1 MTTPTHTRHGRKDE
15 GSMTLELSILTPAVM
30 ILLGLV
36 IVAGRV
42 QVANQAVDHAAQS
55 AARAA
60 TLARNPVTARAQA
73 QAAATRE
80 LATGDLHCT
89 RVRVSL
95 DTTGFAVPVGRP
107 AEVTA
112 TVTCTLD
119 LARLAVP
126 GIPGTRQV
134 TSTATSPLD
143 TYRTRA

>member
-1 MTTPTHTRHGRKDE
+1 MTTYTRARRTRADA
-15 GSMTLELSILTPAVM
+15 GSVTLELAILTPAVL

-36 IVAGRV
+36 ILAGRV
-42 QVANQAVDHAAQS
+42 QVADQAVDHAAQS

-60 TLARNPVTARAQA
+60 TLARDPVHARAQA
-73 QAAATRE
+73 EAAATRE

-89 RVRVSL
+89 GVRVSL
-95 DTTGFAVPVGRP
+95 DTSGFAVPVGRS

-119 LARLAVP
+119 LDGLVP
-126 GIPGTRQV
+126 GIPGTRRV
-134 TSTATSPLD
+134 TSSATSPLD

>member
-1 MTTPTHTRHGRKDE
+1 MTTSTPTRHVRDDA
-15 GSMTLELSILTPAVM
+15 GSMTLELAILTPAVL

-36 IVAGRV
+36 VVAGRV
-42 QVANQAVDHAAQS
+42 QVADQAVDHAAQS

-60 TLARNPVTARAQA
+60 TLARDPTTARSQA
-73 QAAATRE
+73 EAVATRE

-89 RVRVSL
+89 GVRVSL
-95 DTTGFAVPVGRP
+95 DTTGFAVAVGRP

-126 GIPGTRQV
+126 GVPGSRQV

-143 TYRTRA
+143 TYRERA